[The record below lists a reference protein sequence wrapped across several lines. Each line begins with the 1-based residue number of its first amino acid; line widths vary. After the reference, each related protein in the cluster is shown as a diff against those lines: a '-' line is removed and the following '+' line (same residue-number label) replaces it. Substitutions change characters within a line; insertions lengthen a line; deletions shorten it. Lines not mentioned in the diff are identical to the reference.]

1 MGRCEGSSP
10 QFPGRRGA
18 ICARKSNK
26 GNLYRARNRVCSG
39 FDIPALTPKLSEM
52 ISESSRS
59 RNPAGHAGLLQ
70 NLFALVN
77 ALAEFFESRFA
88 LLAEESKAAAVQL
101 LILAG
106 CIVFAVL
113 LCALGYVFLIT
124 GAVVGLAHLAGI
136 SWPWI
141 ALAAAALHFII
152 ALVLLLIAW
161 SRITKPFFRVTL
173 AELRKDREWLRSLDT
188 TNQSTN

>member
-1 MGRCEGSSP
+1 
-10 QFPGRRGA
+10 
-18 ICARKSNK
+18 
-26 GNLYRARNRVCSG
+26 
-39 FDIPALTPKLSEM
+39 M

-70 NLFALVN
+70 NVFALTS

-88 LLAEESKAAAVQL
+88 LLAAESKTAAVQV

-106 CIVFAVL
+106 CLIFAVL
-113 LCALGYVFLIT
+113 LCVLGYVFLIT

-141 ALAAAALHFII
+141 ALAAAGLHFMI
-152 ALVLLLIAW
+152 ALVLLLIAR
-161 SRITKPFFRVTL
+161 SRITKPFFRATL
-173 AELRKDREWLRSLDT
+173 AELKKDREWLRNLEA

>member
-1 MGRCEGSSP
+1 
-10 QFPGRRGA
+10 
-18 ICARKSNK
+18 
-26 GNLYRARNRVCSG
+26 
-39 FDIPALTPKLSEM
+39 M

-106 CIVFAVL
+106 CIVFALL

-141 ALAAAALHFII
+141 ALAAAGLHFII

-161 SRITKPFFRVTL
+161 NRITRPFFRVTL
-173 AELRKDREWLRSLDT
+173 AELRKDREWLRNLDA

>member
-1 MGRCEGSSP
+1 
-10 QFPGRRGA
+10 
-18 ICARKSNK
+18 
-26 GNLYRARNRVCSG
+26 
-39 FDIPALTPKLSEM
+39 M

-70 NLFALVN
+70 NLLALVS

-106 CIVFAVL
+106 CVVFALL
-113 LCALGYVFLIT
+113 LCAMGYIFLIT
-124 GAVVGLAHLAGI
+124 GAVVGLAHLVGI

-152 ALVLLLIAW
+152 ALVLLLIAR
-161 SRITKPFFRVTL
+161 SRITKPFFRVSL
-173 AELRKDREWLRSLDT
+173 AELRKDREWLKNLNT